1 MKRKIFAVS
10 DVHGCYSALKRSLE
24 QAGFHANDE
33 RCLLIVIGD
42 CFDRGEENREVF
54 EFLKGI
60 KNKIIVRG
68 NHEDM
73 LEQLLDKRHI
83 GGAGFSNGLDSTVYS
98 FFGDRAIGELDPQYQ
113 FAYKLNFSGREST
126 VEELKQFLSR
136 TYDYFE
142 TENYIFTH
150 GWLPVDFSEEGDCF
164 IKEDFRYEIPSEW
177 KRARF
182 LEWYRMYGADAMLNG
197 KTIVCGHRTSRFA
210 CLVGETREPDDYSPF
225 FAEGLVAIDT
235 ATIQSGLVNVFV
247 IEDEDLLCKTHEMS
261 LRTDPFYRVK
271 NGTKR
276 VELRLLDEKRK
287 KIRVGDS
294 IVFTHTENN
303 DEKIFARVI
312 GLHAYSDFD
321 GVTADFFRSEMG
333 FADRTGRVG
342 DIMREYYSDEDV
354 RKYGALAIRILL
366 EPQS

>member
-1 MKRKIFAVS
+1 MNKKIFAVS
-10 DVHGCYSALKRSLE
+10 DIHGCYGALKRALE
-24 QAGFHANDE
+24 QAGFQANDDS
-33 RCLLIVIGD
+33 CLLIVIGD

-60 KNKIIVRG
+60 KNKIIIRG

-73 LEQLLDKRHI
+73 LEQLLNKRHI
-83 GGAGFSNGLDSTVYS
+83 GQAGFSNGMDCTVYS
-98 FFGDRAIGELDPQYQ
+98 FFGERAIGELDPYYQ
-113 FAYKLNFSGREST
+113 FAYKLNFAGQEST
-126 VEELKQFLSR
+126 VDELKQFLSQ

-150 GWLPVDFSEEGDCF
+150 GWLPVDFTEEGECF
-164 IKEDFRYEIPSEW
+164 VKENFRYETPLEW

-182 LEWYRMYGADAMLNG
+182 MEWYRMYGADAMLKG

-247 IEDEDLLCKTHEMS
+247 LEDESLLFETHEMS
-261 LRTDPFYRVK
+261 LKESPFYQIK
-271 NGTKR
+271 NGEKR
-276 VELRLLDEKRK
+276 VELRLLDEKRR
-287 KIRVGDS
+287 KIRVGDR
-294 IVFTHTENN
+294 IVFSHADHV
-303 DEKIFARVI
+303 DEKISTLVL
-312 GLHAYSDFD
+312 GLHAYPNFD
-321 GVTADFFRSEMG
+321 GVSTDFFRSEMG
-333 FADRTGRVG
+333 FADRTERVV

-354 RKYGALAIRILL
+354 RKYGVLAIRLML
-366 EPQS
+366 EPM

>member
-10 DVHGCYSALKRSLE
+10 DVHGCCDALKRSLE
-24 QAGFHANDE
+24 QAGFAANDE
-33 RCLLIVIGD
+33 SCLLIVIGD
-42 CFDRGEENREVF
+42 CFDRGVENREVF
-54 EFLKGI
+54 EFLKAI
-60 KNKIIVRG
+60 RNKIIIRG

-73 LEQLLDKRHI
+73 LEQILDKRHI
-83 GGAGFSNGLDSTVYS
+83 GKAGFANGMDSTVYS
-98 FFGDRAIGELDPQYQ
+98 FFGERAIGELDVYHP
-113 FAYKLNFSGREST
+113 FSYKLNFSGREST
-126 VEELKQFLSR
+126 VEELKQFLSQ

-150 GWLPVDFSEEGDCF
+150 GWLPVDFTEEGNCF
-164 IKEDFRYEIPSEW
+164 IKGNFRYETPTEW

-182 LEWYRMYGADAMLNG
+182 MEWYRMYGADAMLKG

-225 FAEGLVAIDT
+225 FAEGLVAIDS

-247 IEDEDLLCKTHEMS
+247 AEDEPLYGETHEMS
-261 LRTDPFYRVK
+261 LKTSPFYQIK
-271 NGTKR
+271 NGKKR

-287 KIRVGDS
+287 KIRVGDR
-294 IVFTHTENN
+294 IVFTHTENY
-303 DEKIFARVI
+303 DEKIFAHVI
-312 GLHAYSDFD
+312 GLHAYPDFD

-333 FADRTGRVG
+333 FADRTERVG

-354 RKYGALAIRILL
+354 RKYGALAIRIMID
-366 EPQS
+366 PM